1 MHSAFLQRVGVIV
14 MGDGTEPQPAMAAVS
29 YDDLLLGWEGEK
41 EKQAKDMAWER
52 ERGKD

>member
-1 MHSAFLQRVGVIV
+1 